1 MRQSSERRAGDGAG
15 ACMPDVM
22 LSGIVSRLSEI
33 VVIGT
38 FMIPGEGSQ
47 GETYISEM
55 RTVKRCDLHDH
66 CVKD

>member
-1 MRQSSERRAGDGAG
+1 
-15 ACMPDVM
+15 MPDVM

-55 RTVKRCDLHDH
+55 RTVRRCDLHDH